1 MPLSLGYPSRPH
13 KPRLNGRTALIDPGL
28 PLGLFVDTLCT
39 HHPYI
44 DAVKFGWTTGLF
56 TATLPAKIEI
66 ASRLQIDCWVG
77 GTAFE
82 MAWQEGKLDAYLAWL
97 RQLGLTRIEISDGT
111 VSLPPSERE
120 RLIHD
125 LRGAFR
131 IIAEIGKKARQIEPD
146 AAAWIALARADL
158 AAGADLVI
166 FEGRESGTAGVYGG
180 EGEVRS
186 DLLGAI
192 LSAGLPRD
200 RLAFEAPR
208 KDQQAW
214 FLRRL
219 GPEVNLSNIAWSD
232 IIPLETLRRG
242 LRSDTAGL
250 FPSSIHPSPE
260 SQLT

>member
-1 MPLSLGYPSRPH
+1 MPLNLGYPSRPP
-13 KPRLNGRTALIDPGL
+13 KPRPNGRTALIDPGL
-28 PLGLFVDTLCT
+28 PLGLFADTLNA

-56 TATLPAKIEI
+56 TTALTAKIEI

-82 MAWQEGKLDAYLAWL
+82 MAWQEGKLDDYLAWL
-97 RQLGLTRIEISDGT
+97 RQLGLTRVEISDGT
-111 VSLPPSERE
+111 VSLPASERQ
-120 RLIHD
+120 RLIQD
-125 LRGAFR
+125 LRSAFG
-131 IIAEIGKKARQIEPD
+131 IIAEIGKKDVHIEPD

-158 AAGADLVI
+158 AAAADFVI

-180 EGEVRS
+180 EGEIRS

-192 LSAGLPRD
+192 LSAGLPCD
-200 RLAFEAPR
+200 RLVFEAPR

-219 GPEVNLSNIAWSD
+219 GPDVNLSNIAWSD
-232 IIPLETLRRG
+232 VIPLETLRRG

-250 FPSSIHPSPE
+250 FSSNI
-260 SQLT
+260 QRARRAT

>member
-1 MPLSLGYPSRPH
+1 MCLSLGYPSRPH
-13 KPRLNGRTALIDPGL
+13 KPRRSGRTALIDPGL
-28 PLGLFVDTLCT
+28 PLGLFADVMNT

-82 MAWQEGKLDAYLAWL
+82 MAWQEGKLDDYLAWL
-97 RQLGLTRIEISDGT
+97 RRLGLTRIEISDGT
-111 VSLPPSERE
+111 VSLPASERE

-125 LRGAFR
+125 LRGAFG
-131 IIAEIGKKARQIEPD
+131 IIAEVGKKALQVEPD

-166 FEGRESGTAGVYGG
+166 FEGRESGTAGVYGS

-192 LSAGLPRD
+192 LSSGLPRD
-200 RLAFEAPR
+200 RLVFEAPR

-232 IIPLETLRRG
+232 VIPLETLRRG

-250 FPSSIHPSPE
+250 FPSTIHRAQRAS
-260 SQLT
+260 

>member
-1 MPLSLGYPSRPH
+1 MSLSLGYPSRPH
-13 KPRLNGRTALIDPGL
+13 KPRRNGRTALIDPGL
-28 PLGLFVDTLCT
+28 PLGLFADTLNT

-56 TATLPAKIEI
+56 TAMLPAKIEI

-82 MAWQEGKLDAYLAWL
+82 MAWQEGKLDDYIAWL

-111 VSLPPSERE
+111 VSLAANERE
-120 RLIHD
+120 RLIRD
-125 LRGAFR
+125 LRGAFC
-131 IIAEIGKKARQIEPD
+131 IIAEVGKKARQIEPD

-158 AAGADLVI
+158 AAGAELVI
-166 FEGRESGTAGVYGG
+166 FEGRESGTAGVYGS

-232 IIPLETLRRG
+232 VISLETLRRG
-242 LRSDTAGL
+242 LRSDTAGRL
-250 FPSSIHPSPE
+250 PSAIHPTQRAS
-260 SQLT
+260 